1 MNKNNLTE
9 FVEDNGIKI
18 KTFYGKYMVSS
29 YDEALKKAKDSGF
42 MAGIRIDE
50 KADYGM
56 LFNNKEEFDELIEGK
71 EYPLAIVPL
80 L

>member
-1 MNKNNLTE
+1 
-9 FVEDNGIKI
+9 
-18 KTFYGKYMVSS
+18 MVSS
-29 YDEALKKAKDSGF
+29 YNEALQKAKESGF

-56 LFNNKEEFDELIEGK
+56 LFNNKKEFDELIADK

-80 L
+80 I